1 MTKLSYDFLTIAAH
15 CSEESECFLSV
26 IAALPERENAMEY
39 YYVQDDS
46 KFNGTWTIR
55 IGRNGIVEYVA
66 ASKREAQKVCD
77 KLNDA
82 IDTKS

>member
-1 MTKLSYDFLTIAAH
+1 
-15 CSEESECFLSV
+15 
-26 IAALPERENAMEY
+26 MEY